1 VPFALAYTL
10 LQVSDFDAAELAR
23 IDLAGITSHDAAVER
38 IQRHSMGWSWTHQ
51 RAFAE
56 LGVACR
62 TLIPASEVVRRLASS
77 AGADEMGS
85 PPSQRPEIDYLQRG
99 IGEAKPQVLFFD
111 NPAFLDA
118 GELALIRALP
128 AAPLLI
134 THFCAALRPEA
145 EANLRHYDLVL
156 CCSPRFEELARAQ
169 GATTQL
175 LYHAAPP
182 AALELPLPPFEGR
195 LRRTCFIGSIVPGS
209 HYHSRRLQLLRRVCR
224 AGVPID
230 IYSDPPASSLLGV
243 LRRRRGPGSRLVR
256 SLEDLDRLMAAG
268 SPLHR
273 ALRPPVYGPAMF
285 HTMQRH
291 LCAVNVHAGM
301 AQGYAANMRLFEA
314 AALGVCLIS
323 EDHPNLPDLFEPGR
337 EILTYGSAAELI
349 DRIRFCVDNPR
360 EACAIGE
367 RARQRALAS
376 HRYAD
381 RVVALHGRLL
391 QLLDQR
397 R

>member
-1 VPFALAYTL
+1 MPFALPYTL

-38 IQRHSMGWSWTHQ
+38 IQRHSMGWSWTHE

-62 TLIPASEVVRRLASS
+62 TLIPASEVVRRLAST
-77 AGADEMGS
+77 AGADDMGARAD
-85 PPSQRPEIDYLQRG
+85 PGAQLTYVDQAVREARPD
-99 IGEAKPQVLFFD
+99 VVFFE
-111 NPAFLDA
+111 NPAFLDQQA
-118 GELALIRALP
+118 IALLRSRP
-128 AAPLLI
+128 DPPLLI

-175 LYHAAPP
+175 HYHAAPP

-195 LRRTCFIGSIVPGS
+195 LRRACFIGSIVPGS
-209 HYHSRRLQLLRRVCR
+209 RYHSRRLQLLRQVCR

-230 IYSDPPASSLLGV
+230 IYSDPPASRLLGA

-256 SLEDLDRLMAAG
+256 SLEGLNRRLAAG

-285 HTMQRH
+285 HAMQRH
-291 LCAVNVHAGM
+291 LCSVNVHAGM
-301 AQGYAANMRLFEA
+301 AQGCAANMRLFEA

-349 DRIRFCVDNPR
+349 DRIRFCVDNPQ

-381 RVVALHGRLL
+381 RVAALHGRLL